1 MGLYQTEEL
10 PQNKGSHQQHPLPS
24 QKDPSEQQKIFENY
38 ISEKGLVSKIHKEF
52 TELNKK

>member
-10 PQNKGSHQQHPLPS
+10 PQNKGSHQQHPLPP
-24 QKDPSEQQKIFENY
+24 QKYPSEQQKIFENY